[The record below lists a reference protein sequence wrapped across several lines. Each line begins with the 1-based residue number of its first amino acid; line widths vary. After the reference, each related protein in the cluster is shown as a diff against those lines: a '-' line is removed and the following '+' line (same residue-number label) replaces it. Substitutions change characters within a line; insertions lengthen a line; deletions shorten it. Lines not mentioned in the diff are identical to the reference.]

1 MTFEKAFVTGAS
13 SGIGQA
19 LATLLANKGIPL
31 ILQGR
36 DEEKLHAI
44 ADELRTLVP
53 VETVVGDLTKVE
65 ERARI
70 VQAIHQGAPD
80 LLINNAG
87 MGLYGEALTFTTA
100 EQMDILNLN
109 GEAVLELTLEGART
123 LASHRKDGVILNV
136 ASVAGFIPIPHFAI
150 YSASKAFVIHVSE
163 SLDEELRPRGIR
175 VLTSCPGVVRTNFQ
189 KRAMKGGPKLP
200 RQMAVMTPEYAAEQI
215 WQQIESGKSVR
226 VFNWIYRLSYFLVR
240 YVMPRAWLFTT
251 VRKQF
256 IKYLPQ
262 RPIIPL

>member
-1 MTFEKAFVTGAS
+1 MTFQKAFVTGAS

-19 LATLLANKGIPL
+19 LAALLADKGIAL
-31 ILQGR
+31 VIHGR
-36 DEEKLHAI
+36 DEERLNNI
-44 ADELRTLVP
+44 ADELRKLVP
-53 VETVVGDLTKVE
+53 VETVVGDLTKPD
-65 ERARI
+65 ERAK
-70 VQAIHQGAPD
+70 VVEAIHHTAPD

-87 MGLYGEALTFTTA
+87 MGLYGEALSFTTA
-100 EQMDILNLN
+100 EQMEVFTLNS
-109 GEAVLELTLEGART
+109 EAVLELTLEGART
-123 LASHRKDGVILNV
+123 LTSNRKDGVIMNV

-175 VLTSCPGVVRTNFQ
+175 ILTSCPGVVRTNFQ

-215 WQQIESGKSVR
+215 WKQILSGKSVR
-226 VFNWIYRLSYFLVR
+226 TFNWIYRLSYFLVR
-240 YVMPRAWLFTT
+240 YIMPRAWLFST